1 MNYIKLISIDCS
13 TKKTGIAFF
22 YNGIYD
28 SHSLLNYSKYK
39 DTDERQAAM
48 AKGILEMLNTF
59 SPNAVFIEETYM
71 AQNAQTTKLLTRLQG
86 VVYGW
91 CLVNNAKFYTI
102 RPTQWRK
109 ALGFVQNKNV
119 KRKELKQQSIDYV
132 EKKYRLKVTDD
143 EADAICIADA
153 AIKILK
159 EKGEQYDQ

>member
-1 MNYIKLISIDCS
+1 M
-13 TKKTGIAFF
+13 
-22 YNGIYD
+22 
-28 SHSLLNYSKYK
+28 
-39 DTDERQAAM
+39 AM
-48 AKGILEMLNTF
+48 AKGIWETLNTF
-59 SPNAVFIEETYM
+59 FPDVVFIEETYM
-71 AQNAQTTKLLTRLQG
+71 AQNAQTTKILTKLQG
-86 VVYGW
+86 VVYAW

-132 EKKYRLKVTDD
+132 GKNYRLKVTDD

-159 EKGEQYDQ
+159 EKGDERYD